1 MIDLERVGKRIA
13 FLRKERK
20 LTGEALAEL
29 LEVSPQAVS
38 KWENARCLPETSI
51 LPALAEAL
59 NCSIDSL
66 RSEERR
72 VGKECM

>member
-59 NCSIDSL
+59 MEKAILGSCQ
-66 RSEERR
+66 
-72 VGKECM
+72 

>member
-38 KWENARCLPETSI
+38 KWENARCLP
-51 LPALAEAL
+51 
-59 NCSIDSL
+59 
-66 RSEERR
+66 
-72 VGKECM
+72 

>member
-59 NCSIDSL
+59 NCLSL
-66 RSEERR
+66 IHI
-72 VGKECM
+72 